1 MIPWIK
7 DGDLDDI
14 VVSSRIRL
22 ARNFNDVNFPPIM
35 DEAAQDRVFDR
46 MKEELTRFGGFTFV
60 RMNEL
65 SATERNALLEEHLA
79 SRELIKN
86 PHGGLAQ
93 NEDDSLVIMINE
105 EDHLRIQSLI
115 SGLALDEALEKASTF
130 AGSLKMDF
138 AYDDELG
145 YLTAC
150 PTNTGTGMRASI
162 MLHLPSIMMTGQMQ
176 NISSAITKMGMTIR
190 GVYGEGS
197 KIMGNMVQLSNQ
209 ITLGLTEK
217 EIVENLK
224 AISKK
229 IIDNE
234 RTARNILMDMD
245 RENLEDKI
253 FRALGILKYARTVT
267 SGEMVELL
275 SDVKLGVALGLVHGV
290 SHSQIHDVMMEG
302 KPNLLQVNAGT
313 SLDEKERDIY
323 RAELIREALQ
333 KAEE

>member
-46 MKEELTRFGGFTFV
+46 MKEELTQFGGFTFV

-197 KIMGNMVQLSNQ
+197 KVMGNMVQLSNQ

-253 FRALGILKYARTVT
+253 FRALGILKYARTV
-267 SGEMVELL
+267 SSSEMVELL
-275 SDVKLGVALGLVHGV
+275 SDVKLGVALGLVHGIA
-290 SHSQIHDVMMEG
+290 HSQIHDVMMEG
-302 KPNLLQVNAGT
+302 KANLLQVNAGT